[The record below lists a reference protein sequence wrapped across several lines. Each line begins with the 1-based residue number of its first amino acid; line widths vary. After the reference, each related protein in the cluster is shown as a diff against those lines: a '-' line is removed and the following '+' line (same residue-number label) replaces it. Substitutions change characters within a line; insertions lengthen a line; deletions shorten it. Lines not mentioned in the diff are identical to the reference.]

1 MRSILLCAVLLT
13 LAACA
18 SQPVAESGPE
28 PKSIKE
34 EPLRRYELKGQIQR
48 IDAQGKVPIA
58 TIKHEAIGDWMG
70 AMTMDFPVKDP
81 ADLAKLKEGAPVT
94 ATVFVQGFD
103 YWVGEVKDGA
113 PTPAK

>member
-1 MRSILLCAVLLT
+1 M

-18 SQPVAESGPE
+18 SQPET
-28 PKSIKE
+28 KSIKE

-48 IDAQGKVPIA
+48 IDTQGKVAIA

-81 ADLAKLKEGAPVT
+81 VDAAKLKEGASVS

-113 PTPAK
+113 AAPSK